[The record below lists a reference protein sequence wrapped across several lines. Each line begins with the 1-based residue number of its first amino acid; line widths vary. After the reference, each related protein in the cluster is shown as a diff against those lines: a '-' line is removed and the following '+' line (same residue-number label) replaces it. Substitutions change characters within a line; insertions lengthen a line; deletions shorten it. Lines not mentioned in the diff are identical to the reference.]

1 MHKIHQQKL
10 GRVVGLSREIS
21 PHSEASI
28 SSLWAL
34 PPQNMIHPD
43 PADRPSAAA
52 LARSRVLRPS
62 LGKTEELQQQLNL
75 ERMKTATLER

>member
-1 MHKIHQQKL
+1 
-10 GRVVGLSREIS
+10 
-21 PHSEASI
+21 
-28 SSLWAL
+28 
-34 PPQNMIHPD
+34 MIHPD